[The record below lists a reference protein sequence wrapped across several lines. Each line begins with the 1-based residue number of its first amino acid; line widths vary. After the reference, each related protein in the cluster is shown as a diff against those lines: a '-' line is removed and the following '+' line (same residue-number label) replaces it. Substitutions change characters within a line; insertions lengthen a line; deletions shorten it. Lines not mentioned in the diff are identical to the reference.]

1 MACRECNEAVPLKSP
16 KCLVTVPS
24 KGGSGMAKGKWILPI
39 LIMSLAACA
48 TAPVATVA
56 SSESDTSAK
65 KFMPPEGKANLY
77 IAWSNNP
84 NGGARS
90 FNVSLDGKM
99 LGVISPGTYNNV
111 AIDPGKHSI
120 VVTSNLNSAKVS
132 LDAAAGKNYFY
143 EVTASAGTY
152 TAQPSISLVLLEEMG
167 KIMVRQNKRAQT
179 ISE

>member
-1 MACRECNEAVPLKSP
+1 
-16 KCLVTVPS
+16 
-24 KGGSGMAKGKWILPI
+24 MAKGKWILPI
-39 LIMSLAACA
+39 IIMSLAACA
-48 TAPVATVA
+48 TAPVATIA
-56 SSESDTSAK
+56 SSESDATAK

-77 IAWSNNP
+77 VAWSKNP

-90 FNVSLDGKM
+90 FNISLDGKL
-99 LGVISPGTYNNV
+99 LGVISPGTYTNV

-120 VVTSNLNSAKVS
+120 VVASNLNSAKVS
-132 LDAAAGKNYFY
+132 LDATAGKNYFY

-152 TAQPSISLVLLEEMG
+152 TAQPSISFVLLEEMG